1 MPDVFSSDQG
11 AQESTLDSLVGDGK
25 KFADANELAKGKQE
39 ADSFIEQLQGELK
52 GVREDL
58 STLEVKSEKSKTV
71 AELIQAVQDSQ
82 KQEPGDTNQMSEEDL
97 SNKIKDI
104 MQGVSDTSTKVQNRD
119 KGNELV
125 LKKVNGDIEA
135 AKAFVAERAKQ
146 LSMTTDALAALS
158 EVSPDA
164 FAKLIDVDPST
175 ITKSITSLDGTNTE
189 TLDAASPQTLV
200 DGHNTKAYYTAL
212 KKEMGVGKYW
222 KDTKVQNQYFKDAE
236 ALGDRFN

>member
-1 MPDVFSSDQG
+1 MPDMFSSDQG
-11 AQESTLDSLVGDGK
+11 TKESTLDSLVGDGK

-58 STLEVKSEKSKTV
+58 STLESKSEKSQTV
-71 AELIQAVQDSQ
+71 ADLIKAVQESQ
-82 KQEPGDTNQMSEEDL
+82 QQEPGDNNQMSEEDL

-104 MQGVSDTSTKVQNRD
+104 MQGVSDTSTKAQNLD
-119 KGNELV
+119 KGKTLV

-135 AKAFVAERAKQ
+135 AKVFVAERAKQ
-146 LSMTTDALAALS
+146 LSMTTDALTALS

-164 FAKLIDVDPST
+164 FAKLIDIDPST
-175 ITKSITSLDGTNTE
+175 VTKSITTLDGTNTA

-200 DGHNTKAYYTAL
+200 DGHNTKAYYDAL
-212 KKEMGVGKYW
+212 KKEMGIGKYW
-222 KDTKVQNQYFKDAE
+222 SDTKVQNQYFKDAE